1 MIILSYAILKQSMYL
16 YIILIVLHNGLG
28 KISNLKFFY
37 PRNLACR
44 VCNNAGTLELRDG
57 GGGGG
62 AQRSAALL
70 PRIEVLYSKVSF

>member
-62 AQRSAALL
+62 AQRSAVQPSSLEL
-70 PRIEVLYSKVSF
+70 RFYTVK